1 MFKLKIIDK
10 PEMFKMKCNFEFPKI
25 PIENLQE
32 KEVNPT
38 TEKQEIVADKEYS
51 ALSKVM
57 INDVTSDID
66 SNIQSYNIK
75 KDVSI
80 LGVTG
85 NVIELNGEERATTP
99 TKDTQIITPSAD
111 KNAITKMTVSP
122 IPDEYIIPSGEIE
135 ITANGNYNVTD
146 KVSARVS
153 VPEKTLT
160 TKTITANGTYNA
172 TDDNADGYSQ
182 VTVETGK
189 YAPRYIRFQNYKG
202 TELDYEL
209 NNLDTKNLTSTE
221 SMFSS
226 CINLLSVPLFD
237 TSNIDNMAYMFNN
250 CQSLVSVP
258 LFDTSNVHNMTEMF
272 GYCPRLTSLP
282 LFDTSN
288 VTNMTRAFGQ
298 CDSLTEIP
306 LFDTRNVT
314 NMYNLFYGCRNIT
327 EIPALNTSKVMN
339 VSQMFMMCLNLTT
352 VPQLD
357 FSSVNNMSNIFYY
370 MSSITNLGG
379 FLNLGNAYDPNQSA
393 NYSYYTLDLSNQSR
407 ITHDSLMNVI
417 NNLCDIANK
426 GVKPQKLVLGS
437 TNLAKLTAEEIQIA
451 TDKGFEIS

>member
-1 MFKLKIIDK
+1 MFKLKLINK
-10 PEMFKMKCNFEFPKI
+10 PKMIKLKCGFSFPNI
-25 PIENLQE
+25 VLANLQE
-32 KEVNPT
+32 K
-38 TEKQEIVADKEYS
+38 
-51 ALSKVM
+51 
-57 INDVTSDID
+57 
-66 SNIQSYNIK
+66 
-75 KDVSI
+75 
-80 LGVTG
+80 G
-85 NVIELNGEERATTP
+85 TTP
-99 TKDTQIITPSAD
+99 TKEMQQIIAD
-111 KNAITKMTVSP
+111 QQYDGLSKVTVNP

-189 YAPRYIRFQNYKG
+189 YAPRYIRFQKYNG

-221 SMFSS
+221 SMFSN
-226 CINLLSVPLFD
+226 CVNLLSVPLFD
-237 TSNIDNMAYMFNN
+237 TSHVDNMAYMFNG
-250 CQSLVSVP
+250 CRALVSVP
-258 LFDTSNVHNMTEMF
+258 LFDTSNVHDMTEMF

-288 VTNMTRAFGQ
+288 VTIMQRTFGQ

-339 VSQMFMMCLNLTT
+339 VSQMFMSCFNLTT

-357 FSSVNNMSNIFYY
+357 FSSVNNVSDIFYA

-393 NYSYYTLDLSNQSR
+393 
-407 ITHDSLMNVI
+407 
-417 NNLCDIANK
+417 K
-426 GVKPQKLVLGS
+426 
-437 TNLAKLTAEEIQIA
+437 
-451 TDKGFEIS
+451 